1 MIVGGVRAGQRECM
15 ILPKVCAYLYIYIFV
30 QPRGPRLKNGVVAR
44 PHPQG
49 GVSEYCRG
57 RFIKPSLGSRCWGLE
72 IATTT
77 RTTTRSPTT
86 TATTIIII
94 IIPTV
99 SINTTGT
106 NVYYLLQTA
115 YYLRT
120 Q

>member
-1 MIVGGVRAGQRECM
+1 M
-15 ILPKVCAYLYIYIFV
+15 ILPKGCAYLYIYIFV
-30 QPRGPRLKNGVVAR
+30 QPSGPRLKNGIVAR

-57 RFIKPSLGSRCWGLE
+57 RFIKPSLGSRGWGLE
-72 IATTT
+72 VATTT
-77 RTTTRSPTT
+77 GTTTRSATT

-94 IIPTV
+94 TSPTV
-99 SINTTGT
+99 SNNTTRT
-106 NVYYLLQTA
+106 TVYYLLHTA